1 MFHFLSTKEWL
12 NNRVAIITGASSGIG
27 KATAIALSRKGCHV
41 VLCSRNLDKLLEIE
55 KELSH
60 LRNGVISIPVDI
72 TDPESVAGLV
82 TKTLE
87 HFARIDFLVCSAGEY
102 LRCPAVKTSMTQIQH
117 LLEVN
122 FWGNLNCIYGVLPH
136 MLKRGKGQI
145 VIVSSMDAKKGIP
158 PDAAYVAS
166 KAAISGFADVLRQ
179 ELRAQGIKV
188 TTIFPGRVNTPM
200 ISQLAVPWI
209 SAKIP
214 PEKVAKVIVKS
225 LEKKKTEIIVP
236 GLGPK
241 FLVLVQTISPALAD
255 WLVNFFKLGGKELSG
270 NSINNS
276 HITKKT
282 VSN

>member
-41 VLCSRNLDKLLEIE
+41 VLCSRNLDKLQEIE

-122 FWGNLNCIYGVLPH
+122 FWGIS
-136 MLKRGKGQI
+136 
-145 VIVSSMDAKKGIP
+145 IVSMGCFLICLSGERTDRHCFFNGREKGYP
-158 PDAAYVAS
+158 SDAAYVAS

-179 ELRAQGIKV
+179 ELKAQGIKV
-188 TTIFPGRVNTPM
+188 TTIFP
-200 ISQLAVPWI
+200 
-209 SAKIP
+209 
-214 PEKVAKVIVKS
+214 E
-225 LEKKKTEIIVP
+225 
-236 GLGPK
+236 
-241 FLVLVQTISPALAD
+241 
-255 WLVNFFKLGGKELSG
+255 EL
-270 NSINNS
+270 ILP
-276 HITKKT
+276 
-282 VSN
+282 

>member
-1 MFHFLSTKEWL
+1 MLRFLSSKEWL
-12 NNRVAIITGASSGIG
+12 NNRVAIVTGASSGIG

-41 VLCSRNLDKLLEIE
+41 VLCSRNLDKLLAIE

-60 LRNGVISIPVDI
+60 LRNGIISTQVDI
-72 TDPESVAGLV
+72 TDPESVTGLV

-87 HFARIDFLVCSAGEY
+87 HFARIDFLICSAGEY
-102 LRCPAVKTSMTQIQH
+102 LRCPAVRTSMTQIRH

-122 FWGNLNCIYGVLPH
+122 FFGNLNCIYGVLPH

-179 ELRAQGIKV
+179 ELKESGIKI

-200 ISQLAVPWI
+200 ISQLTVPRI
-209 SAKIP
+209 SAKIK
-214 PEKVAKVIVKS
+214 PEKVAKAIVKS

-236 GLGPK
+236 GLGLK
-241 FLVLVQTISPALAD
+241 FLFLVQTLSPAFAD
-255 WLVNFFKLGGKELSG
+255 WLVNFFKLGGKELPGS
-270 NSINNS
+270 SLNN
-276 HITKKT
+276 
-282 VSN
+282 